1 MVGCGLAKI
10 NVKIDKERLS
20 GLLGRKGAHWHWEP
34 EINRSHFHLIYLTRK
49 PKGIEV
55 FKDAER
61 QAMRDME
68 SARAKAQQSRRQQKR
83 GGQKELFSAEELHD
97 PTYFDEIRDRY

>member
-1 MVGCGLAKI
+1 MEA
-10 NVKIDKERLS
+10 VKRAGGFGYASAAVVL
-20 GLLGRKGAHWHWEP
+20 HP
-34 EINRSHFHLIYLTRK
+34 EINRSHFHLLYLTRN

-68 SARAKAQQSRRQQKR
+68 SARAKAQQTRRQKNS
-83 GGQKELFSAEELHD
+83 GGQKELFSA
-97 PTYFDEIRDRY
+97 